1 MGRRARS
8 VKETFKTI
16 GELMAFLTRRGQW
29 WLLPLLLVALVAG
42 AALAVAPQGVFAW
55 IYTIF

>member
-16 GELMAFLTRRGQW
+16 GELMVFLTRRGQW
-29 WLLPLLLVALVAG
+29 WLLPLLIIALVAG
-42 AALAVAPQGVFAW
+42 GALAVAPHGVFAW